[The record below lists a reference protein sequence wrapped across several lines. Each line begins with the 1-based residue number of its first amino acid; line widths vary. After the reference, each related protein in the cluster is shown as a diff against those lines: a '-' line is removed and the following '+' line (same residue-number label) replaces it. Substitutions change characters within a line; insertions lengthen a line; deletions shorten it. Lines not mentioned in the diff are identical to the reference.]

1 MISLHWHLT
10 PRLKF
15 LYVLHELLLL
25 CGKYYILYNIRRS
38 AFGAASSFEMSE
50 HRDEVF
56 QSDSRQGEHPAP
68 ALSQDT
74 PSQPNQPKQDLVD
87 TFDLFKTYLDHKLH
101 DLKSDIISEQENLSL
116 KVKEQVNLKFKSEGN
131 KIQFRFNE
139 EIAADLAKL
148 QKHCTSSVN
157 NSLVTDICDK
167 LKSRN
172 KLIRIADTSAG
183 GWATVREYEQNEIA
197 DNSDDEK
204 RIRQAEN
211 RAIKH
216 IKDKG
221 KFRTTPYSRYSTPA
235 RSETRPNPNSNYVR
249 SSTPQPP
256 FRTGF
261 ARREPCPWDVCF
273 PCKSMGHWRK
283 NCPLLNRASQNSTTT
298 TYTK

>member
-1 MISLHWHLT
+1 
-10 PRLKF
+10 
-15 LYVLHELLLL
+15 
-25 CGKYYILYNIRRS
+25 
-38 AFGAASSFEMSE
+38 MSE
-50 HRDEVF
+50 HGDEVF

-74 PSQPNQPKQDLVD
+74 PSQPNQPGQDLVD

-101 DLKSDIISEQENLSL
+101 NLKSDIISEQENLSL
-116 KVKEQVNLKFKSEGN
+116 KVKEQFNLKFKSEGN

-139 EIAADLAKL
+139 EIVADLAKV
-148 QKHCTSSVN
+148 QKHCTSSVA
-157 NSLVTDICDK
+157 NSLVTDISDK

-183 GWATVREYEQNEIA
+183 DWATVREYEQNEIA

-221 KFRTTPYSRYSTPA
+221 KIRTTPYSRYPAPA
-235 RSETRPNPNSNYVR
+235 RSETHPNPNSNYVR

-256 FRTGF
+256 FRLGF

-273 PCKSMGHWRK
+273 HCKSIGHWRK
-283 NCPLLNRASQNSTTT
+283 NCPLLNRASHNSTTT

>member
-1 MISLHWHLT
+1 
-10 PRLKF
+10 
-15 LYVLHELLLL
+15 V
-25 CGKYYILYNIRRS
+25 IL
-38 AFGAASSFEMSE
+38 
-50 HRDEVF
+50 DKV
-56 QSDSRQGEHPAP
+56 PAP

-172 KLIRIADTSAG
+172 KLTPQLGVGPPFANTSKMKLRKSQM
-183 GWATVREYEQNEIA
+183 TKKEFYKLTC
-197 DNSDDEK
+197 SLTF
-204 RIRQAEN
+204 
-211 RAIKH
+211 
-216 IKDKG
+216 KDKFSCTEIISDF
-221 KFRTTPYSRYSTPA
+221 KSCNLLSRYVLNKSKGST
-235 RSETRPNPNSNYVR
+235 
-249 SSTPQPP
+249 
-256 FRTGF
+256 
-261 ARREPCPWDVCF
+261 
-273 PCKSMGHWRK
+273 KSYLG
-283 NCPLLNRASQNSTTT
+283 
-298 TYTK
+298 

>member
-1 MISLHWHLT
+1 MINLHWHLT

-50 HRDEVF
+50 HGDEVF

-68 ALSQDT
+68 ALSQ
-74 PSQPNQPKQDLVD
+74 PKQDLVD
-87 TFDLFKTYLDHKLH
+87 TFDLLKTYLDHKLH
-101 DLKSDIISEQENLSL
+101 DLKSDIISEQKNLSL
-116 KVKEQVNLKFKSEGN
+116 KVKGQVNLQFKSEGN

-172 KLIRIADTSAG
+172 KLNRIADTSAG
-183 GWATVREYEQNEIA
+183 GWATVREYEQHEIV

-216 IKDKG
+216 VKG
-221 KFRTTPYSRYSTPA
+221 KGKIRTTPYSRYSAPA

-256 FRTGF
+256 FRIGF

-273 PCKSMGHWRK
+273 HCKSMGHWRK

>member
-1 MISLHWHLT
+1 
-10 PRLKF
+10 
-15 LYVLHELLLL
+15 
-25 CGKYYILYNIRRS
+25 
-38 AFGAASSFEMSE
+38 
-50 HRDEVF
+50 
-56 QSDSRQGEHPAP
+56 
-68 ALSQDT
+68 
-74 PSQPNQPKQDLVD
+74 
-87 TFDLFKTYLDHKLH
+87 LH

-116 KVKEQVNLKFKSEGN
+116 KVKEQVNLKFKSEGY

-221 KFRTTPYSRYSTPA
+221 KIHTTPYSRYSTPA
-235 RSETRPNPNSNYVR
+235 RSETRPNFAKSVAI
-249 SSTPQPP
+249 SSLNLNWNLLP
-256 FRTGF
+256 
-261 ARREPCPWDVCF
+261 
-273 PCKSMGHWRK
+273 S
-283 NCPLLNRASQNSTTT
+283 LLNFKLTCSLTFKDKFSCSEIISDFKSCNFQSTIIDG
-298 TYTK
+298 